1 MDLHL
6 GMKPQKTYTMQYH
19 LNINLSPAWDGT
31 ALEKAVLE
39 LLEAN
44 KEALALMIQSYYTK
58 EKVRSVALIADSLQL
73 DSAGR
78 GTVTA
83 VYQLEE
89 YNVCSAI
96 DRTDTE
102 SMILSFSMDK
112 AVMKVSGVFI
122 PEREPD
128 TF

>member
-1 MDLHL
+1 
-6 GMKPQKTYTMQYH
+6 MQYH

-31 ALEKAVLE
+31 ALEKTIIE

-44 KEALALMIQSYYTK
+44 NEALALMIQGYYTK
-58 EKVRSVALIADSLQL
+58 ENVRNVALIAGSLQL

-78 GTVTA
+78 GEVVA

-89 YNVCSAI
+89 YNVCSAV

-102 SMILSFSMDK
+102 RMTLTFSIEE